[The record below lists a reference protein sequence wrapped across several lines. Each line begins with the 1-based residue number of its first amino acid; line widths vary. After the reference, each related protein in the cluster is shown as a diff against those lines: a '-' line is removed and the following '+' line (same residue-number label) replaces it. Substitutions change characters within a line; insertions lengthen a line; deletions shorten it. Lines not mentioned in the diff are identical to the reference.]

1 MERAKEAI
9 KQRCGNNPSK
19 YMRIWDLFKER
30 RSENIIHPIHAAA
43 AFLNPAY
50 MCSENFNED
59 REMKE
64 GISFMLTN
72 LVLVEEKEDFIRQV
86 QLYRM
91 KTANL
96 FTDTAMT
103 MLKTSHPRVWWDY
116 CGDCLPVLQKYAIR
130 ILSQPCSSSACER
143 NWSAWE
149 AAQTKKRNKLALKML
164 DDLVYVRMNTMM
176 IEKFNELEAQDLKPI
191 NLEKLSE
198 LPEYVDHENDEVD
211 NPSDRT
217 NENVEDSL
225 IAHDDLSWL
234 D

>member
-1 MERAKEAI
+1 M
-9 KQRCGNNPSK
+9 N
-19 YMRIWDLFKER
+19 L
-30 RSENIIHPIHAAA
+30 
-43 AFLNPAY
+43 
-50 MCSENFNED
+50 
-59 REMKE
+59 
-64 GISFMLTN
+64 ISYN
-72 LVLVEEKEDFIRQV
+72 LVLII
-86 QLYRM
+86 L
-91 KTANL
+91 L
-96 FTDTAMT
+96 FVG
-103 MLKTSHPRVWWDY
+103 VWWDY

-149 AAQTKKRNKLALKML
+149 AAQTKMRNRLAPKML

-176 IEKFNELEAQDLKPI
+176 MEKFNELEAQDLEPI

>member
-1 MERAKEAI
+1 MLQSILEVEDGLRLLVASPEWRGLDYNRKELAKSVTNIIQNNTEFWNQGKEVLEVLEPLVQVLRLVDGDGSTSGYLYEAMERAKEAI
-9 KQRCGNNPSK
+9 KQRVVET
-19 YMRIWDLFKER
+19 IQ
-30 RSENIIHPIHAAA
+30 
-43 AFLNPAY
+43 LN
-50 MCSENFNED
+50 
-59 REMKE
+59 
-64 GISFMLTN
+64 
-72 LVLVEEKEDFIRQV
+72 
-86 QLYRM
+86 
-91 KTANL
+91 
-96 FTDTAMT
+96 TAMT

-116 CGDCLPVLQKYAIR
+116 CGDCLPVLQ
-130 ILSQPCSSSACER
+130 
-143 NWSAWE
+143 NAWE
-149 AAQTKKRNKLALKML
+149 AAQTKKRNKLAPKML

-176 IEKFNELEAQDLKPI
+176 MEKFNELEAQDLESI

>member
-1 MERAKEAI
+1 M
-9 KQRCGNNPSK
+9 N
-19 YMRIWDLFKER
+19 L
-30 RSENIIHPIHAAA
+30 
-43 AFLNPAY
+43 
-50 MCSENFNED
+50 
-59 REMKE
+59 
-64 GISFMLTN
+64 ISYN
-72 LVLVEEKEDFIRQV
+72 LVLII
-86 QLYRM
+86 L
-91 KTANL
+91 L
-96 FTDTAMT
+96 FVG
-103 MLKTSHPRVWWDY
+103 VWWDY

-149 AAQTKKRNKLALKML
+149 AAQTKKRNKLAPKML

-176 IEKFNELEAQDLKPI
+176 MEKFNELEAQDLEPI

>member
-9 KQRCGNNPSK
+9 KQRCGNNLAK

-30 RSENIIHPIHAAA
+30 RSENIIHPMHAAA

-64 GISFMLTN
+64 GISFVLTN
-72 LVLVEEKEDFIRQV
+72 LVLVEEKEDFIRKV
-86 QLYRM
+86 QLHRM
-91 KTANL
+91 KTTNL
-96 FTDTAMT
+96 FTVTAMT
-103 MLKTSHPRVWWDY
+103 MLKTSHLRVWWNY

-130 ILSQPCSSSACER
+130 ILSQPCSSSTCER

-149 AAQTKKRNKLALKML
+149 AAQTKKRNRLAQKML
-164 DDLVYVRMNTMM
+164 DDLVYVRMNTTMM
-176 IEKFNELEAQDLKPI
+176 EKFNELEAQDLELI

-198 LPEYVDHENDEVD
+198 LPEYVDHENDD
-211 NPSDRT
+211 HYPSDRT